1 MTKIDTKKVIGSLK
15 SKDRQYN
22 ENSDYPYGMFSSLE
36 YFGLPLWYFSTEVIN
51 YYKADYITRKVN
63 VNDHTREKHIAIEKR
78 QQILFSIVIVK
89 QSERVQLFFDFVN
102 Y

>member
-1 MTKIDTKKVIGSLK
+1 MVFL
-15 SKDRQYN
+15 
-22 ENSDYPYGMFSSLE
+22 SSLE
-36 YFGLPLWYFSTEVIN
+36 YFWLPLWYFSTEVIN